1 MRRYRFFSRVA
12 TESGNAPSSHT
23 LRFTEDAVVEI
34 ATTGDCAVGSFLG
47 PAGRHAGP
55 AAIHASR
62 GLLLPLFTNQEP
74 RKLREDVRAA
84 EIRVALVGNVLRK
97 IAKPLQRR
105 ESRRWAAL
113 AAQGSRR
120 ARPLVSPTPQEPC
133 LSARWPDFGRLIGIF
148 ASLQIRGE
156 ARPGFLGSRKL
167 RDYRGRRRSCGTRLG
182 LRAEACAGHR

>member
-62 GLLLPLFTNQEP
+62 GLLLPLFTNQGP
-74 RKLREDVRAA
+74 RKLREDVRTAKV
-84 EIRVALVGNVLRK
+84 RYALVGDVLHK
-97 IAKPLQRR
+97 VAKPFQRR
-105 ESRRWAAL
+105 ESGRRAAL
-113 AAQGSRR
+113 TPQGSRR
-120 ARPLVSPTPQEPC
+120 ERPLVSPTPRKHS
-133 LSARWPDFGRLIGIF
+133 LSARWPDFGRLVGIF
-148 ASLQIRGE
+148 ASL
-156 ARPGFLGSRKL
+156 
-167 RDYRGRRRSCGTRLG
+167 
-182 LRAEACAGHR
+182 HMH